1 MIKWHDC
8 CKIQGNCLP
17 CGSIFFREKNK
28 TKNKKT
34 EHFSKYIDIK
44 IEMNLCSGKTA
55 KLKDLFPIER
65 DCGLNAQLYYEFS
78 NFFESI
84 RPTFLF
90 KLIYKPADCNF
101 RKSGKKIKYHS
112 DGYIFIFSAAYSD
125 IHFV

>member
-1 MIKWHDC
+1 MYEYDQTVPQHLQFVSVDFVFSLIC
-8 CKIQGNCLP
+8 VFEGKIV
-17 CGSIFFREKNK
+17 
-28 TKNKKT
+28 
-34 EHFSKYIDIK
+34 
-44 IEMNLCSGKTA
+44 
-55 KLKDLFPIER
+55 
-65 DCGLNAQLYYEFS
+65 
-78 NFFESI
+78 FEYMYCPPRLTL